1 MFTLTYLLCM
11 CVYKHG
17 YKYVYI
23 GGLHSPP
30 HQFPS
35 NSIHIP
41 GFHYH
46 LQKVTHR
53 CVSPAQTSPLSSG
66 PIWHLH
72 KLNTHHFIILLLLP
86 IMRKG
91 EVKESLSPFHVVFFF
106 FSHHHALSSI
116 KQKSESLFSL
126 PSPSS
131 WMSNLSPCPVHFI
144 LYFFLAQHIISTS
157 FHAIVQA
164 KGESKYDVSL
174 CNRLKQELH

>member
-35 NSIHIP
+35 NSIHFP

-106 FSHHHALSSI
+106 F
-116 KQKSESLFSL
+116 FSPPCTEQYKTKIWVTVF
-126 PSPSS
+126 PSFS
-131 WMSNLSPCPVHFI
+131 FI
-144 LYFFLAQHIISTS
+144 LNVQSITMSWAFYLVFFSGPAHHLHLLSCHRPS
-157 FHAIVQA
+157 KRGVQ
-164 KGESKYDVSL
+164 VWCFPL
-174 CNRLKQELH
+174 Q